1 MLIPAN
7 LPLIDLTVT
16 DFTVTDYLRGC
27 MQRNHR
33 LCHRLLVATARFT
46 RVTRKAIN
54 NLQLVATQ
62 CCSCQQRRLWRCEPI
77 CCEMIF
83 PESCKFAF
91 WPIIGTC
98 LSLTIA
104 LMQVGPSRHPFQS
117 SSSLLAVPV
126 GVQRH
131 LHLAQRPRRRFSH
144 SPARLVCNATEST
157 APGEYAMST
166 FGSCSEADL
175 KAGVE
180 DAALAPTLQGNC
192 TPVRKRGV
200 EGIMACCCSHT
211 RGGHGRPVGRR
222 EGAVARRFAA
232 IERPRYG

>member
-1 MLIPAN
+1 MRQSTPCILLRRDVTIAN
-7 LPLIDLTVT
+7 SIASGGANC
-16 DFTVTDYLRGC
+16 F
-27 MQRNHR
+27 
-33 LCHRLLVATARFT
+33 
-46 RVTRKAIN
+46 
-54 NLQLVATQ
+54 
-62 CCSCQQRRLWRCEPI
+62 
-77 CCEMIF
+77 CCELIF

-91 WPIIGTC
+91 WPRIGTC

-104 LMQVGPSRHPFQS
+104 LLQVGPSRHPFQS

-180 DAALAPTLQGNC
+180 DAGLAPTLQENC

-200 EGIMACCCSHT
+200 EGVTACCCSHT

-222 EGAVARRFAA
+222 QGAVARRFAA
-232 IERPRYG
+232 IEKPRYG